1 MDASSTSVEAAPQ
14 RRPTLPRRAF
24 LSTLGAAILGAG
36 SWGYACRVEDD
47 WLDIDRARVDLR
59 RDPAERL
66 LRIALLS
73 DLHASNEVPLPQIA
87 AAVDLVLAQDPDL
100 VALGGDFITIGH
112 QLPNTA
118 AYAAVLAP
126 LARRCPVLAVLGNHE
141 GPRRTPIARYVESV
155 IQRAGGQVLRN
166 NTQRLFVGGRELLFS
181 GLGDLWTNECR
192 PEQCLFPLNEKDESR
207 PAHIVLSHNPDSK
220 DLAAFYDW
228 DLMLCGHTHGGQVR
242 IPFFGAPI
250 VPVEDRRYIEGLNP
264 FQDRHI
270 YTTRGV
276 GNLNGFRFNCR
287 PWVSVVEI

>member
-1 MDASSTSVEAAPQ
+1 
-14 RRPTLPRRAF
+14 
-24 LSTLGAAILGAG
+24 
-36 SWGYACRVEDD
+36 
-47 WLDIDRARVDLR
+47 
-59 RDPAERL
+59 
-66 LRIALLS
+66 
-73 DLHASNEVPLPQIA
+73 
-87 AAVDLVLAQDPDL
+87 VDLVLAQDPDL

-220 DLAAFYDW
+220 DSRPFYDW
-228 DLMLCGHTHGGQVR
+228 DLMLCATRTAARCASPSSARPSCPSR
-242 IPFFGAPI
+242 IAATSKASTLP
-250 VPVEDRRYIEGLNP
+250 
-264 FQDRHI
+264 DRHS
-270 YTTRGV
+270 TPPARRQPQRLPLQLPPLGQRGR
-276 GNLNGFRFNCR
+276 NLNK
-287 PWVSVVEI
+287 SKMID